1 MASYG
6 ARRHAAV
13 RGRIQAGEPDGSPGV
28 PRGQSAGISPG
39 IRIHSAACGQPE
51 IKMNYY
57 ESSNETVTIGTKP
70 ARTIRVH
77 ERMDGHALLWA
88 CAKASPFL
96 PATCHGRGQP
106 VSNHSLQDAI
116 LPDPA
121 RFHSL
126 RERIGYWQAVLELDE
141 PEDQLTAAVHAAL
154 SVYRH
159 LMDDNPL
166 SRDGRRFTSI
176 VAEAAAE
183 WAGSQKEEANYEIR

>member
-1 MASYG
+1 MRY
-6 ARRHAAV
+6 
-13 RGRIQAGEPDGSPGV
+13 
-28 PRGQSAGISPG
+28 
-39 IRIHSAACGQPE
+39 
-51 IKMNYY
+51 NTTT
-57 ESSNETVTIGTKP
+57 ETVTIHTKP

-96 PATCHGRGQP
+96 PATYHGRGQP
-106 VSNHSLQDAI
+106 VSNHSLRDSI

-166 SRDGRRFTSI
+166 SRDGRQFTSI

-183 WAGSQKEEANYEIR
+183 WAGSQKEEASYEIR

>member
-1 MASYG
+1 MARDVMRPSG
-6 ARRHAAV
+6 GGFRLVSRMVHP
-13 RGRIQAGEPDGSPGV
+13 ESPGV
-28 PRGQSAGISPG
+28 SPQASRRESASTQQPADNPRS
-39 IRIHSAACGQPE
+39 
-51 IKMNYY
+51 KMKYDTPT
-57 ESSNETVTIGTKP
+57 ETVTIHTKL

-96 PATCHGRGQP
+96 PATFHGRGQP
-106 VSNHSLQDAI
+106 VSNHSLEGAI

-121 RFHSL
+121 RFNSL
-126 RERIGYWQAVLELDE
+126 RERIGYWQSVLELDE

-166 SRDGRRFTSI
+166 SAEGRRFTSI

-183 WAGSQKEEANYEIR
+183 WAGSHKEEPHYQIR